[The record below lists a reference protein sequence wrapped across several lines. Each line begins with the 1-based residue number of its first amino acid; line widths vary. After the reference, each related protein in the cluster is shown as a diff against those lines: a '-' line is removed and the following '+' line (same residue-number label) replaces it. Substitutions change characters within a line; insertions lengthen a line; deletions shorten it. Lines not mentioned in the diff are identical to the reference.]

1 MSQQEHVSLSGKQ
14 NWQQIYNIKVTTK
27 AFQNTSKCKEQS
39 IKSTTILTLEL
50 GP

>member
-1 MSQQEHVSLSGKQ
+1 MSLQERVSLSGNQ
-14 NWQQIYNIKVTTK
+14 NWQQSYKMKVTIK

-39 IKSTTILTLEL
+39 IKSTTILKREL